1 MPLINCEINLQLKW
15 SRNCTIV
22 AGTVNNQN
30 PSLQI
35 NDTKLY
41 VPVVTLSTQE
51 NINLLKQLQSGFER
65 TINWNKYLA
74 KTTNQA
80 QNRYLYYLIGPSF
93 QGVNRL
99 FALSFKDDDGLEGYK
114 QFYFPTLEI
123 KDYNDMIDGRNFFDQ
138 PIKKDLKIYGN
149 ITKIV
154 KGQGDDYTTGTL
166 KDYPYI
172 KKYYKLVA
180 IDLSKQQKLDADP
193 KATYQINF
201 NRNIDIAEGSTMFF
215 IIEEDK
221 ETVLD
226 FWKGAV
232 KVLWFYFFLI

>member
-1 MPLINCEINLQLKW
+1 M
-15 SRNCTIV
+15 
-22 AGTVNNQN
+22 
-30 PSLQI
+30 
-35 NDTKLY
+35 
-41 VPVVTLSTQE
+41 
-51 NINLLKQLQSGFER
+51 
-65 TINWNKYLA
+65 
-74 KTTNQA
+74 
-80 QNRYLYYLIGPSF
+80 
-93 QGVNRL
+93 
-99 FALSFKDDDGLEGYK
+99 
-114 QFYFPTLEI
+114 
-123 KDYNDMIDGRNFFDQ
+123 
-138 PIKKDLKIYGN
+138 
-149 ITKIV
+149 
-154 KGQGDDYTTGTL
+154 KGQGDDYTAGTL

-226 FWKGAV
+226 FWKEAV